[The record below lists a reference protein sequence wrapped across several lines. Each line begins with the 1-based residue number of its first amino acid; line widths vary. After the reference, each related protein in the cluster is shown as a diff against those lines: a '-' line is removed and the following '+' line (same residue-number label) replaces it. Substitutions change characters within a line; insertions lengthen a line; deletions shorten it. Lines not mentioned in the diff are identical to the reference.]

1 MVVLALNL
9 GQGTMSC
16 LSHESFTYTWSLRI
30 NYTSLLKLSV
40 STENLSALLFDFNP
54 SISKCQL
61 LSSPSA
67 PSPPPSS
74 YPACTR
80 SWCSRP
86 GSQVL
91 PSLRPFHALRTTF
104 AASSFCI
111 PQQPNHPIAGTSF
124 LLQPDTRHTSQATM
138 SVTGSFPNNNNHTHM
153 EIQLASRSR
162 IAHPQSNNHRR
173 GQCNLYK
180 SHLGSLLL
188 PTDTNGECLIY
199 FLFQSLLHSHLQP
212 SVILFRYAMFQKI
225 TR

>member
-1 MVVLALNL
+1 MVVL
-9 GQGTMSC
+9 SC
-16 LSHESFTYTWSLRI
+16 LLCDESFTYTWSLRI

-40 STENLSALLFDFNP
+40 STENLSALLFYFNL

-61 LSSPSA
+61 LLSPSA
-67 PSPPPSS
+67 PSPASS
-74 YPACTR
+74 YPACIR

-104 AASSFCI
+104 AARSFFI
-111 PQQPNHPIAGTSF
+111 SQQPNHPIAGTSF
-124 LLQPDTRHTSQATM
+124 LLQPNTPHTSQAM

-162 IAHPQSNNHRR
+162 MISNTHPQRNNHRR

-180 SHLGSLLL
+180 RVIWGGSLL
-188 PTDTNGECLIY
+188 PIDTIGECLIY
-199 FLFQSLLHSHLQP
+199 MSHIVQIFHVPENYKIRKVLQLFSDL
-212 SVILFRYAMFQKI
+212 V
-225 TR
+225 T